1 MSSEHQEEFFLM
13 LQCCARIVWRFPPKT
28 YKQPVEP
35 SDVVRRCGNSP
46 GFTTFDMPIEE
57 SKEEPVKDFFTTV
70 KVSHLDQPQPS
81 LIRPHRSTRATSWR
95 NRRVARDSLKSG
107 LNPLLKPLENRDLP
121 SHPPIA
127 YCE

>member
-1 MSSEHQEEFFLM
+1 
-13 LQCCARIVWRFPPKT
+13 
-28 YKQPVEP
+28 
-35 SDVVRRCGNSP
+35 
-46 GFTTFDMPIEE
+46 MPIEE

-127 YCE
+127 YCEAQRLSQLTRVAVPLPRIIVATSEHPTRSAVSQRMYHENSEGATNILV